1 MLLYVVRLL
10 THTHRLQTGRIFST
24 TTRVNIWRIETP
36 QPPSIHAHGSHATSL
51 PLPEQLRTLMRL
63 MSHSVVVCT
72 SSLPSFASVYQKDA
86 SDPPAPSPVQDHA
99 VPRAMTMSSFT
110 SLALSPVPIVTFNVA
125 LPSRTL
131 DAISASGRFNIHIL
145 SGDGPG
151 AAVADRFAKG
161 NQEKDIG
168 PALDSDDTCEVM
180 WDSQTQDPPILDGQ
194 GILYIIRCRLL
205 VDRDYSSSSIERR
218 QAFVQVKNHV
228 IVLGEVLDILE
239 GKGRDEQIGRAHV

>member
-1 MLLYVVRLL
+1 M
-10 THTHRLQTGRIFST
+10 
-24 TTRVNIWRIETP
+24 
-36 QPPSIHAHGSHATSL
+36 
-51 PLPEQLRTLMRL
+51 
-63 MSHSVVVCT
+63 
-72 SSLPSFASVYQKDA
+72 
-86 SDPPAPSPVQDHA
+86 
-99 VPRAMTMSSFT
+99 
-110 SLALSPVPIVTFNVA
+110 
-125 LPSRTL
+125 
-131 DAISASGRFNIHIL
+131 
-145 SGDGPG
+145 
-151 AAVADRFAKG
+151 ADRFAKG

-239 GKGRDEQIGRAHV
+239 GKGRDEHNEKFGLAYVDRRYRLLGSVLERRI